1 MNAQKL
7 AQLKAGVR
15 IGGRGSMRRKKKAK
29 RSRNTSTDEKRLTST
44 LKRLGVQQIPGI
56 EEINMFKEDGT
67 VIHFTNPK
75 FQASGAANTYVV
87 TGRAENKSIQEL
99 LPGILDQLPNN
110 SFPGGMN
117 KLAEAFKSGL
127 AGAGAGAGGDEIPD
141 LVENFGSG
149 DTSSGNTSAATE
161 AAAPSAE
168 SAKPAEST
176 TSSSTAP
183 AVSDSA
189 AKPAESSST
198 STTSTSST
206 EAAAPAAEKP
216 AESAP
221 AATPVAEKPTE
232 SAPAA
237 TQAAA
242 PAAIVDPTT
251 GKDINM
257 KAIPQGVS
265 EDEVRDVITKF
276 KALDRDS
283 TGDLDKTELRNLLKN
298 TIAGSMSDN
307 LLDRFVSGQFENID
321 SDKNGKISFSE
332 FLVVYANLKTQK

>member
-1 MNAQKL
+1 
-7 AQLKAGVR
+7 
-15 IGGRGSMRRKKKAK
+15 MRRKKKAK

-127 AGAGAGAGGDEIPD
+127 AGAGAGGDEIPD

-176 TSSSTAP
+176 TSSSSAP
-183 AVSDSA
+183 AASDSA

-206 EAAAPAAEKP
+206 EAAAPAAAEKP
-216 AESAP
+216 A
-221 AATPVAEKPTE
+221 E

-276 KALDRDS
+276 KALDTDS